1 MIAALYLRVST
12 LDQTTDN
19 QELELV
25 EYCERNNIQI
35 SKIYK
40 DAGVSGSKTSRPE
53 LNNMLTDMRLGKFD
67 AIIVWKFD
75 RLGRSTKH
83 LTDIIS
89 ELDKKNIRLI
99 AISQN
104 IDTST
109 VMGKFFF
116 TIISA
121 IAELELEMIRERVN
135 LGLKRAKAQGKKLGR
150 PKGSKDKKV
159 RRKSGYYMRY
169 AS

>member
-12 LDQTTDN
+12 LEQTTDN

-25 EYCERNNIQI
+25 EYCKRNNIQI

-169 AS
+169 AG